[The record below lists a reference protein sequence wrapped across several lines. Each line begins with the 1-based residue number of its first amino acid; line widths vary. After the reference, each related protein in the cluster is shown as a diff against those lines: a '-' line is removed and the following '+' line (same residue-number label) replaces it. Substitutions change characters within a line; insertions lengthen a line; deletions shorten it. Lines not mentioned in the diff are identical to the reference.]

1 MVDRKQ
7 QIKQD
12 EEVSVSG
19 VQQGGAVAPGS
30 SRSETRTDQQSGRRI
45 EKKTKQ
51 LVKVKVTIDSQT
63 SENVGQLQQHL
74 QC

>member
-1 MVDRKQ
+1 MMFEVECVWLVDRKQ

-30 SRSETRTDQQSGRRI
+30 SHSETRTDQQSGRRI
-45 EKKTKQ
+45 EKKNK
-51 LVKVKVTIDSQT
+51 KKKR
-63 SENVGQLQQHL
+63 NN
-74 QC
+74 